1 MRRIQGEATLPL
13 SQGEQA
19 SFIDLLSLR
28 WYPSLE
34 GPTVRSM
41 PVSEEK
47 GMSSTVLDETRLK
60 ALVKEALVELL

>member
-1 MRRIQGEATLPL
+1 
-13 SQGEQA
+13 
-19 SFIDLLSLR
+19 
-28 WYPSLE
+28 
-34 GPTVRSM
+34 M